1 MRRLTPLGLLVLAA
15 ACSSGEK
22 ESVQVGYRGLGQE
35 INYSS
40 KQLAAAREHNVAP
53 APLPP
58 ASTPSPV
65 VQWKNVQV
73 LTDVSANEL
82 NRTMVAMTQWVA
94 PKQSC
99 GYCHVLTDF
108 GSDSLYTKRV
118 ARRML
123 QMTRN
128 INTNYKSHVQDVGV
142 TCYSCHRGLN
152 VPAQGIW
159 HYTTRDQYERAFID
173 RSDVRV
179 QSQTVAHTDAN
190 RSSVKQA
197 ENTYA
202 LMINVSRS
210 LGVNCAFC
218 HNTRSFTTW
227 QNAPPARVTAQY
239 GLRMVRDLNANYLT
253 SLQGV
258 FPANRLGVHGDVP
271 KMQCATCHQGV
282 YKPLLG
288 AQMVKDYPALWG
300 APQWARSAADSNAA
314 GITDLRGR
322 DSVPH
327 DGSPRLPG
335 RRAAPLPAGAIAAN
349 TPAAPPLATPRQ

>member
-1 MRRLTPLGLLVLAA
+1 MRRFAPAALLVLAA
-15 ACSSGEK
+15 CGTGEK
-22 ESVQVGYRGLGQE
+22 ESVQVGYRGLAQE

-40 KQLAAAREHNVAP
+40 HQLSAARANNVAP
-53 APLPP
+53 AALAP
-58 ASTPSPV
+58 ASEPSPPE
-65 VQWKNVQV
+65 QFKNVQV
-73 LTDVSANEL
+73 LTDISANEF
-82 NRTMVAMTQWVA
+82 NRTMLAMTQWVA

-99 GYCHVLTDF
+99 AYCHVLTDF
-108 GSDSLYTKRV
+108 ASDSLYTKVV

-128 INTNYKSHVQDVGV
+128 INVNYKSHVQDVGV

-159 HYTTRDQYERAFID
+159 HYTNPDQVERAFLD
-173 RSDVRV
+173 RPDIRV

-202 LMINVSRS
+202 LMINMSRS
-210 LGVNCAFC
+210 LGVNCVFC

-227 QNAPPARVTAQY
+227 QNAPPARVTALY

-258 FPANRLGVHGDVP
+258 FPKNRLGVHGDVP
-271 KMQCATCHQGV
+271 KMQCSTCHQGV

-300 APQWARSAADSNAA
+300 AAQWARGAADTNAV

-322 DSVPH
+322 DSVPK

-335 RRAAPLPAGAIAAN
+335 LRVAPLPAGAATGPSAAQ
-349 TPAAPPLATPRQ
+349 RQ